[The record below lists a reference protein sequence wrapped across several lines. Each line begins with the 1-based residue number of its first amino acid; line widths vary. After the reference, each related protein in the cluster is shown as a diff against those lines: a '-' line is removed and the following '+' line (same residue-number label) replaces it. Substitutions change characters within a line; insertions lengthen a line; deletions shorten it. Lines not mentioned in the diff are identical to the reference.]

1 MASRLGGM
9 GKRSRKA
16 DGLYD
21 MLGNV
26 REWTADW
33 YTQGKYGLLR
43 GGLWFNVPRVVRA
56 SLRSGAVPG
65 TRLFAEAVREWN
77 REGQN
82 DRVSGQNITLSPVFN
97 HLRRFF
103 DRVPGQNGGDGMK
116 KSMVKRAQADEAALE
131 LGKVLGQSLAFG
143 IVAGRCSAAQAA
155 ALRQVRGE
163 KIYKR
168 FGLTWREFCP
178 KHLKMSGTQAD
189 EIVRLLDEFG
199 PEYFEHTESVR
210 ISGDTYRLV
219 APFIQEKALRV
230 EGEVLELNSANV
242 QEVARRV
249 RDSRRAAEFREMGK
263 ASQETESPIVS
274 QSMFGTTLDGLRRD
288 LQRVSNENG
297 MVYGGN
303 TMSR

>member
-1 MASRLGGM
+1 
-9 GKRSRKA
+9 
-16 DGLYD
+16 
-21 MLGNV
+21 
-26 REWTADW
+26 
-33 YTQGKYGLLR
+33 
-43 GGLWFNVPRVVRA
+43 
-56 SLRSGAVPG
+56 
-65 TRLFAEAVREWN
+65 
-77 REGQN
+77 
-82 DRVSGQNITLSPVFN
+82 
-97 HLRRFF
+97 
-103 DRVPGQNGGDGMK
+103 MK

-143 IVAGRCSAAQAA
+143 IVAGRCSGAQAA

-163 KIYKR
+163 KIYER

-178 KHLKMSGTQAD
+178 KHLKMRGTQAD
-189 EIVRLLDEFG
+189 EI
-199 PEYFEHTESVR
+199 VR

>member
-1 MASRLGGM
+1 
-9 GKRSRKA
+9 
-16 DGLYD
+16 
-21 MLGNV
+21 
-26 REWTADW
+26 
-33 YTQGKYGLLR
+33 
-43 GGLWFNVPRVVRA
+43 
-56 SLRSGAVPG
+56 
-65 TRLFAEAVREWN
+65 
-77 REGQN
+77 
-82 DRVSGQNITLSPVFN
+82 
-97 HLRRFF
+97 
-103 DRVPGQNGGDGMK
+103 MK

-168 FGLTWREFCP
+168 FRLTWREFCP
-178 KHLKMSGTQAD
+178 RHLKMSGTQAD

-230 EGEVLELNSANV
+230 KGEVLELNSANV

-249 RDSRRAAEFREMGK
+249 RESRRALPAPAQPAPAPAPAPEPPAAPPNFSNRVDALYLRAKAMVAEFREMGK
-263 ASQETESPIVS
+263 LSQETEWPIAS
-274 QSMFGTTLDGLRRD
+274 RSMFGATLNGLRRD
-288 LQRVSNENG
+288 LQRVANENG
-297 MVYGGN
+297 MV
-303 TMSR
+303 